1 LPRPPGPFTN
11 ANGSPVEAW
20 KAATTSSSSRRS
32 LPASV
37 PALALTDFFTISGD
51 RQILKNDSA
60 PQTGCDNS
68 DFQENKGFR
77 FYEKGAALKKKVGR
91 AKSFSLE
98 TFSA

>member
-1 LPRPPGPFTN
+1 LPRPPGSFTN

-20 KAATTSSSSRRS
+20 KAATTSSSSSRS
-32 LPASV
+32 SLASV

-77 FYEKGAALKKKVGR
+77 SYEKGAALKKKVGK